1 MTDMELLKKLM
12 QDNEWNQSQLAER
25 LGVTQ
30 GQVSRVTNGKQ
41 DLRPALRKLAES
53 LLK

>member
-1 MTDMELLKKLM
+1 MQLLKKIM
-12 QDNEWNQSQLAER
+12 KHEGWNQTQLAER

-30 GQVSRVTNGKQ
+30 GQVSRVINGKQ
-41 DLRPALRKLAES
+41 DLRPALRKLAET